1 MTGYSAPLREMQFAL
16 EAVAGLAD
24 ISKLPGLEDAQP
36 DLIGAALDEAN
47 KLAESMIVPL
57 QRVGDTQPPKI
68 ENGVVRTS
76 PGWPEAYKQYVEGGW
91 NGPAFD
97 PEIGGGGLP
106 WAATTAL
113 NELFGSAC
121 LSFALGPL
129 LTQGAI
135 DLLEAHGTDEQKSKY
150 LEKMVSGE
158 WTGTMNLTEPQAGS
172 DVGALRTKATRD
184 GDRFRIKGQKIYIS
198 YGDHDLTDNI
208 VHMVLARIEGAPPGI
223 RGVSLFVVPKFLVNE
238 DGSLGDR
245 NDLRPVSLEHKMG
258 IHGSPTCVM
267 SYGDDHG
274 AIGWLVGQENGGI
287 QAMFTM
293 MNNAR
298 LAVGLQGLSV
308 AERALQ
314 QATTFAAERK
324 QGRDP
329 ETGEEN
335 APISRH
341 PDVQRMLATMRAE
354 TEGMR
359 ALCYWV
365 AARMDE
371 SRRSL
376 DLEVR
381 AQSQRLLDLLIPVVK
396 AYCTDRGVEVASTN
410 IQVHGG
416 MGFIEDTGAA
426 QILRDS
432 RIAPIY
438 EGTNGIQALDLLG
451 RKLVRDGGEAMSEL
465 IALIRDDLEIPE
477 MEGFADLAVG
487 VRAGVNALETA
498 SEAQLKRFGA
508 NPSAASAAAVDYLE
522 LVGRVVS
529 AWLLTKGAASAKN
542 WSGGDIK
549 FTDARIAVARY
560 FIARLLPPA
569 IALTE
574 ILGPSADAALA
585 VSVATSNT

>member
-1 MTGYSAPLREMQFAL
+1 MTGYSAPLKEIQFTL
-16 EAVAGLAD
+16 EAVAGLAELA
-24 ISKLPGLEDAQP
+24 KLPGLEDAQP
-36 DLIGAALDEAN
+36 DLICAALDEAN
-47 KLAESMIVPL
+47 KLAESVLVPL
-57 QRVGDTQPPKI
+57 QRIGDTQPPKI

-76 PGWPEAYKQYVEGGW
+76 PGWRDAYKQYVEGGW

-121 LSFALGPL
+121 LSFTLGPL

-135 DLLEAHGTDEQKSKY
+135 DLLEAHGTGEQKEKY

-172 DVGALRTKATRD
+172 DVGALRTKAVRD
-184 GDRFRIKGQKIYIS
+184 GERFRIHGQKIYIS

-208 VHMVLARIEGAPPGI
+208 VHMVLARIEGAPAGI
-223 RGVSLFVVPKFLVNE
+223 RGVSLFVVPKYLVNE
-238 DGSLGDR
+238 DDTLGDR

-267 SYGDDHG
+267 SYGDGDG
-274 AIGWLVGQENGGI
+274 AIGWLVGEENGGI

-298 LAVGLQGLSV
+298 LGVGLQGLSV

-314 QATTFAAERK
+314 QATAFAAERR

-341 PDVQRMLATMRAE
+341 PDVKRMLATMRAE
-354 TEGMR
+354 TEAMR

-365 AARMDE
+365 AARLDE
-371 SRRSL
+371 SRRAPDAL
-376 DLEVR
+376 VR
-381 AQSQRLLDLLIPVVK
+381 AKSQRLLDLLIPVVK

-410 IQVHGG
+410 VQVHGG

-438 EGTNGIQALDLLG
+438 EGTNGIQAMDLLG
-451 RKLVRDGGEAMSEL
+451 RKLVRDGGEAMAEL
-465 IALIRDDLEIPE
+465 IDLMRNDLEISAAA
-477 MEGFADLAVG
+477 GFNDLASGVG
-487 VRAGVNALETA
+487 AGIDALEAA
-498 SEAQLKRFGA
+498 SKSQLQRFGT
-508 NPSAASAAAVDYLE
+508 NPAAASAAAVDYLE
-522 LVGRVVS
+522 LTGRVVS
-529 AWLLTKGAASAKN
+529 AWLLTKGATSVKTWAEGDASFAE
-542 WSGGDIK
+542 
-549 FTDARIAVARY
+549 ARIAVAR
-560 FIARLLPPA
+560 FFVARLLPPA

-574 ILGPSADAALA
+574 ILGSGAEAALA
-585 VSVATSNT
+585 VSAATAS

>member
-76 PGWPEAYKQYVEGGW
+76 PGWPAAYKQYVEGGW
-91 NGPAFD
+91 NAPAFD

-106 WAATTAL
+106 WAATTAF

-121 LSFALGPL
+121 LSFSLGPL

-135 DLLEAHGTDEQKSKY
+135 DLLEAHGTDEQKTKY

-172 DVGALRTKATRD
+172 DVGALRAKATRD

-341 PDVQRMLATMRAE
+341 PDVQRMLATMRSE

-371 SRRSL
+371 SRRSS
-376 DLEVR
+376 DPEVR

-487 VRAGVNALETA
+487 VRAGVDALETA

-549 FTDARIAVARY
+549 FTEARIAVARY

>member
-1 MTGYSAPLREMQFAL
+1 MTGYSAPLKEMQFAL
-16 EAVAGLAD
+16 EAVAGIADLA
-24 ISKLPGLEDAQP
+24 KLPGLEDAQP
-36 DLIGAALDEAN
+36 DLIAAALDEAN
-47 KLAESMIVPL
+47 KLAESVLVPL
-57 QRVGDTQPPKI
+57 QRVGDTQPPRL

-76 PGWPEAYKQYVEGGW
+76 PGWSAAYEKYVEAGW

-97 PEIGGGGLP
+97 PNIGGGGLP
-106 WAATTAL
+106 WTVATAL

-121 LSFALGPL
+121 MSFALGPL

-135 DLLEAHGTDEQKSKY
+135 DLLEAHGTDEQKEKY
-150 LEKMVSGE
+150 LQKMVSGE

-172 DVGALRTKATRD
+172 DVGALRTKAVRD
-184 GDRFRIKGQKIYIS
+184 GDKFRIYGQKIYIS

-208 VHMVLARIEGAPPGI
+208 IHMVLARVEDAPPGI
-223 RGVSLFVVPKFLVNE
+223 RGVSLFVVPKFLIND

-245 NDLRPVSLEHKMG
+245 NDVRPVSLEHKMG

-267 SYGDDHG
+267 SYGDDEG

-298 LAVGLQGLSV
+298 LGVGLQGLSV

-314 QATTFAAERK
+314 QATSFALDRK
-324 QGRDP
+324 QGRDSD
-329 ETGEEN
+329 TGEEN
-335 APISRH
+335 VPIFHH
-341 PDVQRMLATMRAE
+341 PDVKRMLATMRAE
-354 TEGMR
+354 TEAMR

-371 SRRSL
+371 ARREPNP
-376 DLEVR
+376 EVR
-381 AQSQRLLDLLIPVVK
+381 AKSQRLLDLLIPVVK

-426 QILRDS
+426 QLFRDS

-438 EGTNGIQALDLLG
+438 EGTNGIQAMDLLA
-451 RKLVRDGGEAMSEL
+451 RKLVRDGGEAMAELIDIIHADLEVAEEADFSEL
-465 IALIRDDLEIPE
+465 
-477 MEGFADLAVG
+477 V
-487 VRAGVNALETA
+487 AGVKIGLSALQIA
-498 SEAQLKRFGA
+498 SKEQLERFGTHPA
-508 NPSAASAAAVDYLE
+508 NASAAAVDYLE

-529 AWLLTKGAASAKN
+529 AWLLTKGAVSAES
-542 WSGGDIK
+542 WADGDPL
-549 FTDARIAVARY
+549 FAESRIAVARY
-560 FIARLLPPA
+560 FVARLLPPV
-569 IALTE
+569 IALSQ
-574 ILGPSADAALA
+574 IMGPSAEAVLA
-585 VSVATSNT
+585 VSSATIKG